1 VALTG
6 QTKVIRSTAPT
17 VTGPEAELI
26 PSAQFSR
33 PESRDPRSV
42 HCKSGSRKTCLHTPN
57 LSPANGNHPK
67 KA

>member
-17 VTGPEAELI
+17 VTGHEAELI

-33 PESRDPRSV
+33 PEI
-42 HCKSGSRKTCLHTPN
+42 GSLQKRVQENVL
-57 LSPANGNHPK
+57 AHP
-67 KA
+67 